1 VTHPGVPPAERV
13 RELRE
18 LIRRHEELYYIQANP
33 EISDAEFDA
42 LLRELRAL
50 EEAHPDLVTPDSP
63 TQRVGGRPAEGFQTV
78 EHRAPMLS
86 LDNAYSEDELR
97 EFDQRVRR
105 GLEIADGDSAPGYV
119 AELKVDGLSLAL
131 TYENG
136 RLVRG
141 ATRGDGERG
150 EDVTAN
156 VLTVKAIPHRLK
168 GAPAGMLDVRG
179 EIYWP
184 RAAFDAVN
192 EVRVAREEPPF
203 ANPRN
208 AAAGAMRNLNSRA
221 IAAYGLSFWA
231 YQLAGDP
238 GVATHEA
245 LLRQLGSWGLPV
257 EGDYRVCP
265 DIDAVVAFCRQW
277 GDERRALDFETDGV
291 VVKLNELAA
300 RERLGTTSKFP
311 RWAIAFKFPAEQ
323 AETTLR
329 QIVCQVG
336 RTGAVT
342 PVAVLEPVLLA
353 GSTIANAT
361 LHNADEIARL
371 DVRIGDRVIIEKGG
385 DVIPKVVRVVD
396 PDRAG
401 RAEAWR
407 MPAECPSCRSTLVR
421 PEGEVVWRCE
431 NASCPDQL
439 RRRVEHFA
447 GRIAM
452 DIEGL
457 GGAIVDQLVERG
469 LVKDVAD
476 LYALEAETLSAL
488 VVAPREV
495 KSERA
500 RPRKLGKVGLNLVAQ
515 IDRSRQNDLWRLLH
529 GLGIRHVGERAAVVL
544 ARAFGSLDAI
554 KDANAGQL
562 ESVHEIGPVVAA
574 SIRQWFDE
582 PHNRELVARLAR
594 AGVNTEATASERA
607 AAVAGPGP
615 LSGQTFVLTGTM
627 TQMTREQANE
637 AIEALGGKVSGS
649 VSRKTSYV
657 VVGADPGSKAQKAL
671 ELGVATLDEAAF
683 RDLIMSS

>member
-1 VTHPGVPPAERV
+1 VLPAERV

-18 LIRRHEELYYIQANP
+18 LIRRHEELYYIQATP
-33 EISDAEFDA
+33 EIPDADFDA
-42 LLRELRAL
+42 LMRELRAL
-50 EEAHPDLVTPDSP
+50 EDAHPDLVTPDSP
-63 TQRVGGRPAEGFQTV
+63 TQRVGGRVAEGFQTV

-105 GLEIADGDSAPGYV
+105 GLDIGDGDPAPAYV
-119 AELKVDGLSLAL
+119 AELKVDGLSMAL

-136 RLVRG
+136 RLARG

-156 VLTVKAIPHRLK
+156 VLTVKPIPHRLK
-168 GAPAGMLDVRG
+168 GAPGGTLDIRG
-179 EIYWP
+179 EVYWP
-184 RAAFDAVN
+184 RKAFDAVN
-192 EVRVAREEPPF
+192 ESRVAREEPAF

-208 AAAGAMRNLNSRA
+208 AAAGAMRNLNSEA
-221 IAAYGLSFWA
+221 IAGYGLSFWA
-231 YQLAGDP
+231 YQVVGDP
-238 GVATHEA
+238 GVTTHEA
-245 LLRQLGSWGLPV
+245 LLDALASWGLPV
-257 EGDYRVCP
+257 EGHHRVCP
-265 DIDAVVAFCRQW
+265 DIDAVVDFCRHW
-277 GDERRALDFETDGV
+277 SEARRGLDFETDGV

-329 QIVCQVG
+329 EIVCQVG

-361 LHNADEIARL
+361 LHNADEVARL
-371 DVRIGDRVIIEKGG
+371 DVRIGDRVVIEKGG

-396 PDRAG
+396 PDRPG
-401 RAEAWR
+401 RPAPWQ
-407 MPAECPSCRSTLVR
+407 MPSDCPSCGSTLVR
-421 PEGEVVWRCE
+421 PEDEVVWRCE

-439 RRRVEHFA
+439 RRRIEHFA
-447 GRIAM
+447 SRNAM

-457 GGAIVDQLVERG
+457 GAAIVDQLVAQG

-476 LYALEAETLSAL
+476 LYRLDGDTLSSL
-488 VVAPREV
+488 IVTPREMR
-495 KSERA
+495 SERT

-515 IDRSRQNDLWRLLH
+515 IDRSRQNELWRLLH
-529 GLGIRHVGERAAVVL
+529 GLGVRHVGERAAVVL
-544 ARAFGSLDAI
+544 SRAFGRLDAI
-554 KDANAGQL
+554 VQATPGQL
-562 ESVHEIGPVVAA
+562 ESIHEIGPVVAA

-582 PHNRELVARLAR
+582 PHNRDLVERLAG
-594 AGVNTEATASERA
+594 AGVNVEATASERA
-607 AAVAGPGP
+607 AATAGPGP
-615 LSGQTFVLTGTM
+615 MSGKTFVLTGTLA
-627 TQMTREQANE
+627 QMTREQATE

-657 VVGADPGSKAQKAL
+657 VVGADPGSKAEKAL
-671 ELGVATLDEAAF
+671 ELGVTTLDEAAF
-683 RDLIMSS
+683 RHLIMPS

>member
-1 VTHPGVPPAERV
+1 VPPSQRI

-18 LIRRHEELYYIQANP
+18 LIRRHEELYYVQANP

-42 LLRELRAL
+42 LLRELRAM
-50 EEAHPDLVTPDSP
+50 EETHPDLVTPDSP
-63 TQRVGGRPAEGFQTV
+63 TQRVGGRAAEGFQTV

-97 EFDQRVRR
+97 EFDRRVRR
-105 GLEIADGDSAPGYV
+105 GLEIPDGDTGPAYV
-119 AELKVDGLSLAL
+119 AELKVDGLSMAL

-156 VLTVKAIPHRLK
+156 VRTVRAIPRRLK
-168 GAPAGMLDVRG
+168 GGPADTVDIRG
-179 EIYWP
+179 EVFWP
-184 RAAFDAVN
+184 RAEFDRINAA
-192 EVRVAREEPPF
+192 RAAREESLF

-208 AAAGAMRNLNSRA
+208 AAAGAMRNLNSEA
-221 IAAYGLSFWA
+221 IADYGLSFWG
-231 YQLAGDP
+231 YQVVGEAG
-238 GVATHEA
+238 VTTHEA
-245 LLRQLGSWGLPV
+245 MLGELESWGLPV
-257 EGDYRVCP
+257 QP
-265 DIDAVVAFCRQW
+265 DHTLCVDVDAVVAFCRHW
-277 GDERRALDFETDGV
+277 GEARRSLDFETDGV
-291 VVKLNELAA
+291 VVKLNELAL
-300 RERLGTTSKFP
+300 RERLGSTSKFP

-329 QIVCQVG
+329 EIVRQVG

-342 PVAVLEPVLLA
+342 PVAVLEPVPLA

-361 LHNADEIARL
+361 LHNADEVARL

-396 PDRAG
+396 PARAG
-401 RAEAWR
+401 RPEPWR
-407 MPAECPSCRSTLVR
+407 MPAECPSCGSTLVR
-421 PEGEVVWRCE
+421 PDDEVVWRCE
-431 NASCPDQL
+431 NASCPAQL
-439 RRRVEHFA
+439 RRRIEHFA
-447 GRIAM
+447 GRYAM

-457 GGAIVDQLVERG
+457 GGAIVDALVDQG
-469 LVKDVAD
+469 LLNDVAD
-476 LYALEAETLSAL
+476 LYGLEAPVLSTL
-488 VVAPREV
+488 VVEPREAR
-495 KSERA
+495 SERA
-500 RPRKLGKVGLNLVAQ
+500 RPRKLGKVGANLVAQ
-515 IDRSRQNDLWRLLH
+515 IDSSRQNELWRLLH

-554 KDANAGQL
+554 KDANADQL

-582 PHNRELVARLAR
+582 PHNRELVGRLAR
-594 AGVNTEATASERA
+594 AGVNVEATAAERA
-607 AAVAGPGP
+607 AAVAVPGP
-615 LSGQTFVLTGTM
+615 LSGKTFVLTGTLAE
-627 TQMTREQANE
+627 MTREQATE

-657 VVGADPGSKAQKAL
+657 VVGADPGSKAEKAL

-683 RDLIMSS
+683 RHLIMPS

>member
-1 VTHPGVPPAERV
+1 MSAEARV
-13 RELRE
+13 LHLRD
-18 LIRRHEELYYIQANP
+18 LIRHHEELYYTQSNP

-42 LLRELRAL
+42 LMLELRAL
-50 EEAHPDLVTPDSP
+50 ERAHPELVTPDSP

-86 LDNAYSEDELR
+86 LDNAYAEDELR
-97 EFDQRVRR
+97 EFDRRVRR
-105 GLEIADGDSAPGYV
+105 GLDLAEADRAPAYV
-119 AELKVDGLSLAL
+119 AELKVDGLSMAL

-136 RLVRG
+136 RLRRG

-156 VLTVKAIPHRLK
+156 VLTVKPIPQRLK
-168 GAPAGMLDVRG
+168 GAPQGVLDIRG
-179 EIYWP
+179 EVYWP

-192 EVRVAREEPPF
+192 EARIARDEPPF

-208 AAAGAMRNLNSRA
+208 AAAGAMRNLNAQA
-221 IAAYGLSFWA
+221 IAGYGLSFWA
-231 YQLAGDP
+231 YQVVGDP
-238 GVATHEA
+238 GVTTHEA
-245 LLRQLGSWGLPV
+245 LLVQLAAWGLPV
-257 EGDYRVCP
+257 ESDYRVCV
-265 DIDAVVAFCRQW
+265 DIDAVIAFCRHW
-277 GDERRALDFETDGV
+277 GDARRALDFETDGV
-291 VVKLNELAA
+291 VVKLNDLAA

-323 AETTLR
+323 AETTLSD
-329 QIVCQVG
+329 IVCQVG

-361 LHNADEIARL
+361 LHNADEVARL
-371 DVRIGDRVIIEKGG
+371 DARIGDRVVIEKGG
-385 DVIPKVVRVVD
+385 DVIPKVVRVVN
-396 PDRAG
+396 PDRPSRPG
-401 RAEAWR
+401 PWQ
-407 MPAECPSCRSTLVR
+407 MPAECPSCGSALVR
-421 PEGEVVWRCE
+421 PADEVVWRCE

-439 RRRVEHFA
+439 RRRIEHFA
-447 GRIAM
+447 GRNAM

-457 GGAIVDQLVERG
+457 GSAIVDQLVEQG

-476 LYALEAETLSAL
+476 LYRLDAERLSSL
-488 VVAPREV
+488 VVAPREA

-500 RPRKLGKVGLNLVAQ
+500 RPRKLGKVGVNLVAQ
-515 IDRSRQNDLWRLLH
+515 VNRSRRNELWRLLH

-544 ARAFGSLDAI
+544 ARAFGHLDAV
-554 KDANAGQL
+554 KDASAGQL

-582 PHNRELVARLAR
+582 PHNRDLIERLAA
-594 AGVNTEATASERA
+594 AGVNVEATAGERA
-607 AAVAGPGP
+607 AAAAGPGP
-615 LSGQTFVLTGTM
+615 LSGQTFVLTGTLA
-627 TQMTREQANE
+627 QMTREQATE

-657 VVGADPGSKAQKAL
+657 VVGADPGSKADKAL
-671 ELGVATLDEAAF
+671 ELGVTTLDEAAF
-683 RDLIMSS
+683 RHLIMPS

>member
-1 VTHPGVPPAERV
+1 MTHPGVPPAERI

-50 EEAHPDLVTPDSP
+50 EEEHPELVTPDSP
-63 TQRVGGRPAEGFQTV
+63 TQRVGGRAAEGFQTV

-97 EFDQRVRR
+97 EFDKRVRR
-105 GLEIADGDSAPGYV
+105 GLDIADGDSAPAYV
-119 AELKVDGLSLAL
+119 AELKVDGLSMAL
-131 TYENG
+131 SYENG

-168 GAPAGMLDVRG
+168 GAPAGALDVRG

-184 RAAFDAVN
+184 RRAFDAVN
-192 EVRVAREEPPF
+192 EARVAREEPPF

-208 AAAGAMRNLNSRA
+208 AAAGAMRNLNSQA
-221 IAAYGLSFWA
+221 IADYGLSFWA
-231 YQLAGDP
+231 YQVVGDA

-245 LLRQLGSWGLPV
+245 LLKQLASWGFPV

-265 DIDAVVAFCRQW
+265 DIDAVTAFCRHW
-277 GDERRALDFETDGV
+277 GDARRALDFETDGV
-291 VVKLNELAA
+291 VVKLNELAP

-329 QIVCQVG
+329 EIACQVG

-342 PVAVLEPVLLA
+342 PVALLEPVLLA

-371 DVRIGDRVIIEKGG
+371 DVRIGDRVVIEKGG

-401 RAEAWR
+401 RPDAWR
-407 MPAECPSCRSTLVR
+407 MPSECPSCRSTLVR

-439 RRRVEHFA
+439 RRRIEHFA

-457 GGAIVDQLVERG
+457 GAAIVDQLVERG

-476 LYALEAETLSAL
+476 LYALEADTLSAL
-488 VVAPREV
+488 VVAPRET

-515 IDRSRQNDLWRLLH
+515 IDRSRKNELWRLLH

-554 KDANAGQL
+554 RDANAGQL

-582 PHNRELVARLAR
+582 PHNRDLVARLAR
-594 AGVNTEATASERA
+594 AGVNVEATASERA

-615 LSGQTFVLTGTM
+615 LSGKTFVLTGTM
-627 TQMTREQANE
+627 AEMTREQATE

-671 ELGVATLDEAAF
+671 ELGVTTLDEAAF
-683 RDLIMSS
+683 RHLIMPL

>member
-1 VTHPGVPPAERV
+1 VPPAGRV
-13 RELRE
+13 LELRE
-18 LIRRHEELYYIQANP
+18 LIRRHEELYYVQANP

-50 EEAHPDLVTPDSP
+50 EEAHPELVTPDSP
-63 TQRVGGRPAEGFQTV
+63 TRRVGGRPAEGFQTV

-105 GLEIADGDSAPGYV
+105 GLEIADGAPAPAYV
-119 AELKVDGLSLAL
+119 AELKVDGLSMAL
-131 TYENG
+131 TYQNG

-150 EDVTAN
+150 EDVTPN

-168 GAPAGMLDVRG
+168 SAPADQLDVRG

-184 RAAFDAVN
+184 RKAFDAVN
-192 EVRVAREEPPF
+192 EARVAREDAPF

-208 AAAGAMRNLNSRA
+208 AAAGAMRNLNSQA
-221 IAAYGLSFWA
+221 IADYGLSFWA
-231 YQLAGDP
+231 YQVVGD
-238 GVATHEA
+238 GGATTHHA
-245 LLRQLGSWGLPV
+245 LLGQLASWGFPV
-257 EGDYRVCP
+257 QGDYQRCP
-265 DIDAVVAFCRQW
+265 DIEAVIAFCRHW
-277 GDERRALDFETDGV
+277 GDARRALDFETDGV
-291 VVKLNELAA
+291 VVKLNELAS

-329 QIVCQVG
+329 EIVCQVG

-342 PVAVLEPVLLA
+342 PVAMLEPVLLA

-371 DVRIGDRVIIEKGG
+371 DVRLGDRVIVEKGG

-396 PDRAG
+396 PDRPG
-401 RAEAWR
+401 RPEAWR
-407 MPAECPSCRSTLVR
+407 MPAACPSCGSTLVR
-421 PEGEVVWRCE
+421 PEDEVVWRCE

-439 RRRVEHFA
+439 RRRIEHFA

-457 GGAIVDQLVERG
+457 GAAIVDQLVQQG
-469 LVKDVAD
+469 LVTDVAD
-476 LYALEAETLSAL
+476 LYALDAETLSAL
-488 VVAPREV
+488 VVAPREAR
-495 KSERA
+495 SERA

-515 IDRSRQNDLWRLLH
+515 LERSRQNELWRLLH

-554 KDANAGQL
+554 RDANAGQL

-582 PHNRELVARLAR
+582 PHNRELVQRLAR
-594 AGVNTEATASERA
+594 AGVNVEATAGERA

-615 LSGQTFVLTGTM
+615 LSGKTFVLTGTLV
-627 TQMTREQANE
+627 QMTRDQAAE

-657 VVGADPGSKAQKAL
+657 VVGADPGSKAEKAL
-671 ELGVATLDEAAF
+671 ELGVTTLDEAAF
-683 RDLIMSS
+683 RDLIMPS

>member
-1 VTHPGVPPAERV
+1 MTHPGVPPAERI
-13 RELRE
+13 RDLRE

-63 TQRVGGRPAEGFQTV
+63 TQRVGGRAAEGFQTV

-97 EFDQRVRR
+97 EFDHRVRR
-105 GLEIADGDSAPGYV
+105 GLEIADGEPAPTYV
-119 AELKVDGLSLAL
+119 AELKVDGLSMAL

-168 GAPAGMLDVRG
+168 GAPAGVLDVRG

-184 RAAFDAVN
+184 RRAFDAVN
-192 EVRVAREEPPF
+192 EARVAREEPPF

-208 AAAGAMRNLNSRA
+208 AAAGAMRNLNSQA
-221 IAAYGLSFWA
+221 IADYGLSFWA
-231 YQLAGDP
+231 YQVAGDA
-238 GVATHEA
+238 GVPTHEE
-245 LLRQLGSWGLPV
+245 LLKQLASWRLPV
-257 EGDYRVCP
+257 EPDYRVCP
-265 DIDAVVAFCRQW
+265 DIDAVIAFCRHW
-277 GDERRALDFETDGV
+277 GDARRALDFETDGV
-291 VVKLNELAA
+291 VVKLNELSA

-329 QIVCQVG
+329 EIVCQVG

-371 DVRIGDRVIIEKGG
+371 DVRIGDRVVIEKGG

-401 RAEAWR
+401 RPEAWR

-439 RRRVEHFA
+439 RRRIEHFA
-447 GRIAM
+447 GRNAM

-457 GGAIVDQLVERG
+457 GAAIVDQLVERG
-469 LVKDVAD
+469 LVTDVAD

-488 VVAPREV
+488 VVAPRET

-515 IDRSRQNDLWRLLH
+515 IDRSRQNELWRLLH

-554 KDANAGQL
+554 RDANAGQL

-574 SIRQWFDE
+574 SIREWFDE

-594 AGVNTEATASERA
+594 AGVNVEATAAERA

-615 LSGQTFVLTGTM
+615 LSGKTFVLTGTM
-627 TQMTREQANE
+627 AQMTREQATE